1 MENTTIVK
9 DFGSAMEAPVT
20 QPTQP
25 QQPIKGVMPP
35 MPEQKQSNTMLI
47 PALLVALVLG
57 VGTGYL
63 LFTQA
68 GSALSMK
75 PATTKTEQTSGTAQ
89 TEAAKVVVGKV
100 YGSSDASTFNTSAE
114 GVLLVGGVNG
124 EGSFHIVREGGES
137 QNVYLTSSV
146 VDLNLFVSHK
156 VTVKGETFKAQRAGW
171 LMDVGQVKVLEL
183 NAELPD
189 WAKKAAEK
197 AEMKAGSGN

>member
-1 MENTTIVK
+1 
-9 DFGSAMEAPVT
+9 
-20 QPTQP
+20 
-25 QQPIKGVMPP
+25 
-35 MPEQKQSNTMLI
+35 MLI
-47 PALLVALVLG
+47 PALLIALVLG

-68 GSALSMK
+68 GSVL
-75 PATTKTEQTSGTAQ
+75 PAKTSSTKTEQTTGANQ
-89 TEAAKVVVGKV
+89 AEVAKVTVGKV
-100 YGSSDASTFNTSAE
+100 YGSTDSTTFNNSAE

-146 VDLNLFVSHK
+146 VDLNMFVNHK
-156 VTVKGETFKAQRAGW
+156 VVVKGETFKAQRAGW

-183 NAELPD
+183 DAELPD

-197 AEMKAGSGN
+197 AETKAGSSN

>member
-1 MENTTIVK
+1 MENKTIVK
-9 DFGSAMEAPVT
+9 DFGSAMEAPVA
-20 QPTQP
+20 QPEQT

-35 MPEQKQSNTMLI
+35 MPEQKQPNTMLI
-47 PALLVALVLG
+47 PALLIALVLG

-68 GSALSMK
+68 GNALSMK
-75 PATTKTEQTSGTAQ
+75 PSSTKTAQTSGTTQ
-89 TEAAKVVVGKV
+89 TETAKVVVGKV
-100 YGSSDASTFNTSAE
+100 YGSTDASTFNTSAE
-114 GVLLVGGVNG
+114 GVLLPGGVNG

-146 VDLNLFVSHK
+146 VDLNMFVNHK
-156 VTVKGETFKAQRAGW
+156 VAVKGETFKAQRAGW

-197 AEMKAGSGN
+197 AETKAGNGN

>member
-9 DFGSAMEAPVT
+9 DFGSAMEAPVV
-20 QPTQP
+20 QPGQT
-25 QQPIKGVMPP
+25 QQPVKGAMPP
-35 MPEQKQSNTMLI
+35 MPAQKQSNSMMI
-47 PALLVALVLG
+47 PVLLVALVLG

-68 GSALSMK
+68 GSAFSSK
-75 PATTKTEQTSGTAQ
+75 PSSTKTEQTSPAAQ
-89 TEAAKVVVGKV
+89 AEAAKVVVGKV
-100 YGSSDASTFNTSAE
+100 YGSTDASTFNTSAE

-124 EGSFHIVREGGES
+124 EGSFHIAREGGES

-146 VDLNLFVSHK
+146 VDLNLFVNHK
-156 VTVKGETFKAQRAGW
+156 VIVKGETFKAQRAGW